1 MKRNLKSYTNFLN
14 ELLVLER
21 FYFAT
26 KYSNEET
33 ENVINFIRNKKLK
46 FAQETEFG
54 LTVGKPSSFSV
65 KKRARTTRRNTI
77 LEIIYV
83 RIVSALE
90 VLLVSLIRDIFI
102 LTKEPFKKQ
111 DIKHQFSQGELLS
124 LDSTTSILN
133 MIINKECRKLSSG
146 GYNDIVKYYKRH
158 FNIDIG
164 SFHPGN
170 RRMEEI
176 HDRRHLL
183 VHKLGRTDKA
193 YRQKYNTT
201 TTFVFINEEYLRE
214 MISDLRLFSTFL
226 NNQLDY
232 RLNNDFIKEIT
243 KESLSKKT
251 RVVELSHPENYEFEF
266 LSKDYEFWAG
276 DEYCKSNS
284 IVKKI
289 EKVDLEKTKLEVC
302 GESQVLKTFLRIIRK
317 SCKRNGFEFKG
328 KGILN
333 NNKADGFSQK
343 ILDEDLILR
352 IKSNLPE
359 QPWEK
364 GIHKIVAGKLN
375 ITNKICSSGIQQL
388 IANGDFKMQID
399 GKIVG

>member
-26 KYSNEET
+26 KYAYEET
-33 ENVINFIRNKKLK
+33 ENVINFIRNNKLK
-46 FAQETEFG
+46 FAKETDFG
-54 LTVGKPSSFSV
+54 LTVGKPNPFSV
-65 KKRARTTRRNTI
+65 KKRARTTRRNII

-90 VLLVSLIRDIFI
+90 VLLVDLIRDVFI
-102 LTKEPFKKQ
+102 LTKEPFKRQ

-158 FNIDIG
+158 FNIEIG

-170 RRMEEI
+170 KRMEEI

-183 VHKLGRTDKA
+183 VHKLGKTDKA
-193 YRQKYNTT
+193 YRKKYNTT
-201 TTFVFINEEYLRE
+201 STSVFINEEYLLE
-214 MISDLRLFSTFL
+214 TISDLRSFSSL
-226 NNQLDY
+226 LKNQLDY
-232 RLNNDFIKEIT
+232 RLNNDFNKPT
-243 KESLSKKT
+243 KKQSLSKKM
-251 RVVELSHPENYEFEF
+251 RVIELHHPENYEFEF

-284 IVKKI
+284 IIKKI
-289 EKVDLEKTKLEVC
+289 EKVDLETTKLEVV
-302 GESQVLKTFLRIIRK
+302 GEVQVLKSFLRLIRRR
-317 SCKRNGFEFKG
+317 CKKNGFEFKE
-328 KGILN
+328 KGLSNDN
-333 NNKADGFSQK
+333 NNGGFSQK
-343 ILDEDLILR
+343 LLDEELILK
-352 IKSNLPE
+352 IKSELPE

-364 GIHKIVAGKLN
+364 GIHKLIATKLN
-375 ITNKICSSGIQQL
+375 VSNKISSSGIQQL

-399 GKIVG
+399 GKIVE

>member
-26 KYSNEET
+26 KYSYEET
-33 ENVINFIRNKKLK
+33 ENVINFIRNNKLK
-46 FAQETEFG
+46 FAKETDFG
-54 LTVGKPSSFSV
+54 LTVGKPNPFSV
-65 KKRARTTRRNTI
+65 KKRARTTRRNII

-90 VLLVSLIRDIFI
+90 VLLVDLIRDVFI
-102 LTKEPFKKQ
+102 LTKEPFKRQ

-158 FNIDIG
+158 FNIEIG

-170 RRMEEI
+170 KRMEEI

-183 VHKLGRTDKA
+183 VHKLGKTDKA
-193 YRQKYNTT
+193 YRKKYNTT
-201 TTFVFINEEYLRE
+201 STSVFINEEYLLE
-214 MISDLRLFSTFL
+214 TISDLRSFSSL
-226 NNQLDY
+226 LKNQLDY
-232 RLNNDFIKEIT
+232 RLNNDFNKAT
-243 KESLSKKT
+243 KKESLSKKT
-251 RVVELSHPENYEFEF
+251 RVIELHHPENYEFEF
-266 LSKDYEFWAG
+266 LSIDYEFWAG

-284 IVKKI
+284 IIKKI
-289 EKVDLEKTKLEVC
+289 EKVGLETTKLEVV
-302 GESQVLKTFLRIIRK
+302 GEVQVLKSFLRLIRRR
-317 SCKRNGFEFKG
+317 CKKNGFEFKE
-328 KGILN
+328 KGLSN
-333 NNKADGFSQK
+333 NNNNGGFSQK
-343 ILDEDLILR
+343 LLDEELILK
-352 IKSNLPE
+352 IKSELPE

-364 GIHKIVAGKLN
+364 GIHKLIATKLN
-375 ITNKICSSGIQQL
+375 ISNKISSSGIQQL

-399 GKIVG
+399 GKIVE

>member
-26 KYSNEET
+26 KYSYEQT
-33 ENVINFIRNKKLK
+33 ENVINFIRDKKLK

-54 LTVGKPSSFSV
+54 LTVGKPNPFSV
-65 KKRARTTRRNTI
+65 KKRARTTRRNII

-90 VLLVSLIRDIFI
+90 VLLVDLIRDVFI
-102 LTKEPFKKQ
+102 ITKDPFKRQ

-133 MIINKECRKLSSG
+133 MIVNKECRKLSSG

-170 RRMEEI
+170 KRMEEI

-183 VHKLGRTDKA
+183 VHKLGKTDKA
-193 YRQKYNTT
+193 YRKKYNTSST
-201 TTFVFINEEYLRE
+201 SVLINEEYLLE
-214 MISDLRLFSTFL
+214 TIFDLRTFSSL
-226 NNQLDY
+226 LKNQLDY
-232 RLNNDFIKEIT
+232 RLNNDFT
-243 KESLSKKT
+243 KNDKKVSKSKKT
-251 RVVELSHPENYEFEF
+251 RIIELTHPANYEFEF

-284 IVKKI
+284 ILK
-289 EKVDLEKTKLEVC
+289 KVDKVDSENTKI
-302 GESQVLKTFLRIIRK
+302 QVLGEAQVLRAFLRLIRRR
-317 SCKRNGFEFKG
+317 CKKNSFEFKE
-328 KGILN
+328 KKQPNIDT
-333 NNKADGFSQK
+333 NKEYSQK
-343 ILDEDLILR
+343 LLDEDLILK
-352 IKSNLPE
+352 IKNELPE
-359 QPWEK
+359 QPWET
-364 GIHKIVAGKLN
+364 GIHKIIAKKLN
-375 ITNKICSSGIQQL
+375 ISNKISSSGIQQL
-388 IANGDFKMQID
+388 IANGDFKMQVD
-399 GKIVG
+399 GKIIE

>member
-1 MKRNLKSYTNFLN
+1 M
-14 ELLVLER
+14 
-21 FYFAT
+21 
-26 KYSNEET
+26 
-33 ENVINFIRNKKLK
+33 K

-54 LTVGKPSSFSV
+54 LTVDKPNPFSV
-65 KKRARTTRRNTI
+65 KKRARTTRRNII

-90 VLLVSLIRDIFI
+90 VLLVDLIRDIFLI
-102 LTKEPFKKQ
+102 TKDPFKRQ

-170 RRMEEI
+170 KRMEEI

-183 VHKLGRTDKA
+183 VHKLGKTDKA
-193 YRQKYNTT
+193 YRKKYNATST
-201 TTFVFINEEYLRE
+201 SVLINEEYLLE
-214 MISDLRLFSTFL
+214 AISDLRTFSSL
-226 NNQLDY
+226 LKNQLDY
-232 RLNNDFIKEIT
+232 RLNNDFTKT
-243 KESLSKKT
+243 ADKESKAKRT
-251 RVVELSHPENYEFEF
+251 RIIELTHPENYEFEF

-276 DEYCKSNS
+276 DEFCKSNS

-289 EKVDLEKTKLEVC
+289 DRVNSETTKLEVC
-302 GESQVLKTFLRIIRK
+302 GDTQVLRAFVRLIRRR
-317 SCKRNGFEFKG
+317 CKKNGFEFKEKKQPNNG
-328 KGILN
+328 LN
-333 NNKADGFSQK
+333 VEYSQK
-343 ILDEDLILR
+343 LLDEDLILK
-352 IKSNLPE
+352 IKNELPE

-364 GIHKIVAGKLN
+364 GIHKEVAKKLN
-375 ITNKICSSGIQQL
+375 ISNKISSSGIQQL
-388 IANGDFKMQID
+388 IANGDFKMQTD
-399 GKIVG
+399 GKIIE